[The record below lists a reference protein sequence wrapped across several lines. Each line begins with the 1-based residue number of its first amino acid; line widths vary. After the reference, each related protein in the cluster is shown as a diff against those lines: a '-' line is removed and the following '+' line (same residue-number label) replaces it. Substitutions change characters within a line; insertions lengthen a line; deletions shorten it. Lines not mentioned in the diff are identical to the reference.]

1 MPWCP
6 KCKNEY
12 REGITTCSDC
22 NVPLVEDLSEV
33 VSDDKKLVFTTE
45 HKEKTDDFIK
55 YLAYSGIHSYSV
67 EPDENEFIW
76 SLYVAEDDYKKAS
89 KLFTGFALTESEREI
104 EKKLSMQIENDSDDI
119 NESDYFSDSDIVGDT
134 DISGNTDIEMTDIP
148 DDIIIPDDTADSEF
162 DSVSDTLNDDNT
174 EEDNNDDNDSDDN
187 YYNNSDDSA
196 RDALYSE
203 KQNEEIRK
211 LNARMEFNEMN
222 EAPSATYIRKSDR
235 AKEYRFSAYTC
246 FICGIAGIIFIVLHL
261 LGIINLVA
269 ATFSQFVLLIVFAAF
284 LFGGFVMYFNSKTIQ
299 SEAGDEENLEKSV
312 IEWLELNV
320 TETYLSDIHDDD
332 TPEEVNYFKY
342 CEVIKGALLKE
353 FPEAPVSM
361 LDALID
367 EHLSKIC

>member
-33 VSDDKKLVFTTE
+33 VSDNKKLVFSTE

-89 KLFTGFALTESEREI
+89 KLFTGFALTESERAI
-104 EKKLSMQIENDSDDI
+104 EKQLSPQIENDSNDI
-119 NESDYFSDSDIVGDT
+119 DESDNLSDADIIGDN
-134 DISGNTDIEMTDIP
+134 DIIDRTDIEMTDVP
-148 DDIIIPDDTADSEF
+148 DDIIIPDNMDDYEAS
-162 DSVSDTLNDDNT
+162 SVSETPNDENT
-174 EEDNNDDNDSDDN
+174 E
-187 YYNNSDDSA
+187 
-196 RDALYSE
+196 DALYSE

-211 LNARMEFNEMN
+211 LNARIEFDEMY
-222 EAPSATYIRKSDR
+222 EAPSSTYVRKSDR

-246 FICGIAGIIFIVLHL
+246 FICGIAGILFIVLNM
-261 LGIINLVA
+261 LGIVNLVA
-269 ATFSQFVLLIVFAAF
+269 ATFSR
-284 LFGGFVMYFNSKTIQ
+284 FVMLFVFVAFFVGGIVMYLNSKTIE
-299 SEAGDEENLEKSV
+299 SEAGDEENMEKSV
-312 IEWLELNV
+312 IEWLDLNV
-320 TETYLSDIHDDD
+320 TEAYLSHIHDDD

-342 CEVIKGALLKE
+342 CEIIKGALSKE
-353 FPEAPVSM
+353 FPEASVSM

>member
-22 NVPLVEDLSEV
+22 NVPLVEDLNEV

-104 EKKLSMQIENDSDDI
+104 EKKFSAQIENDSDI
-119 NESDYFSDSDIVGDT
+119 AGDT
-134 DISGNTDIEMTDIP
+134 DISEKIDIEMTDVP
-148 DDIIIPDDTADSEF
+148 DDIIIPDDTADSEY

-174 EEDNNDDNDSDDN
+174 KEDNNDDDN
-187 YYNNSDDSA
+187 YYYNSDDSA
-196 RDALYSE
+196 GDALYSE

-211 LNARMEFNEMN
+211 LNAMMEFNEMT
-222 EAPSATYIRKSDR
+222 EAPSATYTRKSDR
-235 AKEYRFSAYTC
+235 ATEYRFSAYTC
-246 FICGIAGIIFIVLHL
+246 FICGIGGIIFIALHF
-261 LGIINLVA
+261 LGVINVVA
-269 ATFSQFVLLIVFAAF
+269 STFSQFVMLFVFAAF
-284 LFGGFVMYFNSKTIQ
+284 LLCGIVMYFNSKTIQ
-299 SEAGDEENLEKSV
+299 SEAGDEENLENSV
-312 IEWLELNV
+312 TEWLELNV

-342 CEVIKGALLKE
+342 CEVIKGALSKE

-361 LDALID
+361 IDALID

>member
-22 NVPLVEDLSEV
+22 NVPLVEDLSEA

-104 EKKLSMQIENDSDDI
+104 EKKLSAQIENDSDI
-119 NESDYFSDSDIVGDT
+119 AGDT
-134 DISGNTDIEMTDIP
+134 DIPENVDIEMTDVP
-148 DDIIIPDDTADSEF
+148 DDIIIPDDTADSEY
-162 DSVSDTLNDDNT
+162 DSVSDTLNDDNIV
-174 EEDNNDDNDSDDN
+174 EDNNDTDNDGDSDYD
-187 YYNNSDDSA
+187 YNNSA
-196 RDALYSE
+196 GDALYSE
-203 KQNEEIRK
+203 KQNEEIQK

-222 EAPSATYIRKSDR
+222 EAPSATYMRKSDR

-246 FICGIAGIIFIVLHL
+246 FICGTAGIIFIVLHL
-261 LGIINLVA
+261 LGIINLVTS
-269 ATFSQFVLLIVFAAF
+269 TFSQFVLLIVFAAF

-312 IEWLELNV
+312 AEWLELNV

-342 CEVIKGALLKE
+342 CEVIKGALSKE

-361 LDALID
+361 IDALID

>member
-22 NVPLVEDLSEV
+22 NVELVDDLSEV
-33 VSDDKKLVFTTE
+33 VSDSKSLVFTTE

-76 SLYVAEDDYKKAS
+76 SLYVAEEDYKKAS

-104 EKKLSMQIENDSDDI
+104 EKKLSPESESGSDVT
-119 NESDYFSDSDIVGDT
+119 NESGDFSDADIIGKT
-134 DISGNTDIEMTDIP
+134 DIDTVDVP
-148 DDIIIPDDTADSEF
+148 DDIIMPDSMIDSE
-162 DSVSDTLNDDNT
+162 DNAVSDSLNDASS
-174 EEDNNDDNDSDDN
+174 DNNHYDENDVEKS
-187 YYNNSDDSA
+187 YI
-196 RDALYSE
+196 E
-203 KQNEEIRK
+203 KQDEEIK
-211 LNARMEFNEMN
+211 KINAEMEFEEIK
-222 EAPSATYIRKSDR
+222 EAPSTTYVRKSDR
-235 AKEYRFSAYTC
+235 AKEYRFSSYTC
-246 FICGIAGIIFIVLHL
+246 LLCGIAGIIFILL
-261 LGIINLVA
+261 NMLGIINIVA
-269 ATFSQFVLLIVFAAF
+269 ATFTQYVMLFVFAAF
-284 LFGGFVMYFNSKTIQ
+284 FIGGIALYFNSKSIE

-312 IEWLELNV
+312 VEWLNLNV
-320 TETYLSDIHDDD
+320 TETYLSNIHDDD

-342 CEVIKGALLKE
+342 CEVIRESLTKE

-367 EHLSKIC
+367 EHLSKIS